1 MNTRLVCDASA
12 IIALLLDA
20 GPHGQWVSEAI
31 SDAELT
37 APSLLAFECS
47 NIIRR
52 HELAGLVGA
61 DQAAQAHADLID
73 LPIEPWPYDL
83 LGWRVWE
90 LRTNLSSYDASYV
103 AVAELADAPLITLD
117 RRISRAPN
125 LTCVV
130 RTPS

>member
-52 HELAGLVGA
+52 HELASGRETPWTEVA
-61 DQAAQAHADLID
+61 PAQPGGIRLSQIYITPDGRYWLHGYSRLLTDL
-73 LPIEPWPYDL
+73 
-83 LGWRVWE
+83 
-90 LRTNLSSYDASYV
+90 YV
-103 AVAELADAPLITLD
+103 AEGL
-117 RRISRAPN
+117 R
-125 LTCVV
+125 
-130 RTPS
+130 